1 MNKWEID
8 MMRKLKGINSR
19 IALVLALLL
28 GMQFTQLVSAG
39 QDKSTGHVPA
49 KQAAIVYKP
58 PLRGAPQ
65 VRVGSGSRGIGG
77 EAVVLQVL
85 APDHIGLTTQ
95 AQPTIYWYAR
105 TPAVA
110 RFEFALIDD
119 EGIDLLL
126 EVDVGSERIAGF
138 RQLDLGDHGVTLQ
151 PGVSYQWSVA
161 LVSDDASRSLDLIS
175 SGIIERI
182 EPGEG
187 LNGRISNATGS
198 DLVGIYASEGI
209 WYDALDTVSKLM
221 EQSPADQGL
230 VDIRDSLLA
239 QVGLQS
245 VSGR

>member
-1 MNKWEID
+1 
-8 MMRKLKGINSR
+8 MMKKLTGINSR
-19 IALVLALLL
+19 VVLVLALLL
-28 GMQFTQLVSAG
+28 GVQFAQVASAG
-39 QDKSTGHVPA
+39 EDKPVA
-49 KQAAIVYKP
+49 VVYKP

-65 VRVGSGSRGIGG
+65 GRVGGGSRGIGG
-77 EAVVLQVL
+77 EAAVLQVL
-85 APDHIGLTTQ
+85 APDHTGLTTQ

-119 EGIDLLL
+119 EGNDLLL
-126 EVDVGSERIAGF
+126 EVEVGSDRVAGF
-138 RQLDLGDHGVTLQ
+138 RQLDLGDYGITLQ
-151 PGVSYQWSVA
+151 PGVSCQWSVA
-161 LVSDDASRSLDLIS
+161 LVSDIASRSLDLIS

-182 EPGEG
+182 ELGES
-187 LNGRISNATGS
+187 LNRRISNATGS

-221 EQSPADQGL
+221 EQSPADNGL